1 MEQKENRVVL
11 RGTVAGEAVLSHQ
24 VHGIDF
30 YRFPLAVPRLSG
42 REDLLNILF
51 PLSSPETALPQ
62 AGAFVEVT
70 GEIRSFNNRSGVG
83 NRLVITVLA
92 RSVVPGEGDPC
103 NQVFLHGVLC
113 KPPVLRRTPLGRDI
127 CDLLLAVNRR
137 YRRADYLP
145 CIAWGSLAHLC
156 GSLSVGDR
164 VRLTGRLQSRLYNK
178 TIEGRLEER
187 TAFEVSIMSLTQ
199 EEVIP
204 PPEPILL
211 HTQPIQTEGGL

>member
-156 GSLSVGDR
+156 GSLTVGDR
-164 VRLTGRLQSRLYNK
+164 VRLTGRLQSRLYSK

-199 EEVIP
+199 EEVSS
-204 PPEPILL
+204 PPEPVLL
-211 HTQPIQTEGGL
+211 HTQAAHAEGGL